1 LAGDAEDRTES
12 ASARRLQSARDHGDV
27 PVSRE
32 LSLLAGLAGG
42 GAALEVQRALFQES
56 IPHWF
61 GMMLE
66 RSSQDGAQVLR
77 AAMHTLIFAIGPSAL
92 GATLAVLATGA
103 LQTGFLIRLE
113 ALQPDFTRVSP
124 LRGIKRLCSSET
136 LVQAL
141 KSTIKLT
148 VLSLALWHA
157 LQRLLPDLTSATAW
171 PPGVLRNRLL
181 SEAAH
186 LLVLLAGA
194 QALIA
199 LADLFWVRMQY
210 AKRHRMSRQEQ
221 RDEHKDTEGNPLVRQ
236 RLRQLARN
244 RARKRMMASVRRAAV
259 VVTNPTHYAVALA
272 YERGSRAAPRI
283 VAKGMDEIA
292 LRIREEALA
301 HRIPVVANP
310 PLARAL
316 CRLELDTEIPV
327 EHFKA
332 VAEIV
337 AYIWRMR
344 PRPPL

>member
-1 LAGDAEDRTES
+1 
-12 ASARRLQSARDHGDV
+12 
-27 PVSRE
+27 
-32 LSLLAGLAGG
+32 
-42 GAALEVQRALFQES
+42 
-56 IPHWF
+56 
-61 GMMLE
+61 
-66 RSSQDGAQVLR
+66 
-77 AAMHTLIFAIGPSAL
+77 
-92 GATLAVLATGA
+92 
-103 LQTGFLIRLE
+103 
-113 ALQPDFTRVSP
+113 
-124 LRGIKRLCSSET
+124 
-136 LVQAL
+136 
-141 KSTIKLT
+141 
-148 VLSLALWHA
+148 
-157 LQRLLPDLTSATAW
+157 
-171 PPGVLRNRLL
+171 LRNRLL